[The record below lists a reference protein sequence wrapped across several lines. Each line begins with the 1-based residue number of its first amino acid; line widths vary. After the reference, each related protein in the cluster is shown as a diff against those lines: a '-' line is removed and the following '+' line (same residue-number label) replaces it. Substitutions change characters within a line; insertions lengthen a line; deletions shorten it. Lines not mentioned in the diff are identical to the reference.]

1 MKAEKSQFRRIAM
14 MSLLVLV
21 SMSMADT
28 GEVLQADS
36 VRNPVLR
43 DELLARAK
51 KDQEARQAAIN
62 WGAEYGVN
70 GFVDEDSLTSEEKA
84 VYDDLWAE
92 VTRTDSDNTEWLK
105 DIVTGQ
111 GWVTYSGVGI
121 DGGDAAWLLVQHADA
136 DPSFQRQCL
145 DLMTG
150 LPRDEVSQES
160 VAYLTDR
167 VLIKEG
173 KKQIYGTQFVVRDG
187 EWVPA
192 ELDDVENVDV
202 RRAELGL
209 PPLVDYKAMLEAV
222 MRGEEIE

>member
-1 MKAEKSQFRRIAM
+1 MKKQKLQIREVAM
-14 MSLLVLV
+14 LSLLVLWLV
-21 SMSMADT
+21 SAADA
-28 GEVLQADS
+28 GEVLPTGTVKA
-36 VRNPVLR
+36 PALR
-43 DELLARAK
+43 DEILTRAER
-51 KDQEARQAAIN
+51 DQEARQAAIV
-62 WGAEYGVN
+62 WGAEHGINGVVN
-70 GFVDEDSLTSEEKA
+70 EDLLTNEQRA
-84 VYDDLWAE
+84 VFDDLWAK
-92 VTRTDSDNTEWLK
+92 VAKIDADNTEWLK
-105 DIVTGQ
+105 SIVTKQ
-111 GWVTYSGVGI
+111 GWFTYSNVGI
-121 DGGDAAWLLVQHADA
+121 DGGDAAWLMIQHADA

-192 ELDDVENVDV
+192 ELDDVENVDT

-209 PPLVDYKAMLEAV
+209 PPLAEYKAMLETV
-222 MRGEEIE
+222 MRGEDIE

>member
-1 MKAEKSQFRRIAM
+1 M

-21 SMSMADT
+21 SVSTADA
-28 GEVLQADS
+28 GEVLHVDS
-36 VRNPVLR
+36 VRDPALR
-43 DELLARAK
+43 DELLARAE
-51 KDQEARQAAIN
+51 KDQEARQAGIS
-62 WGAEYGVN
+62 WGAEHGVN
-70 GFVDEDSLTSEEKA
+70 GFVDVDSLTSEEKA
-84 VYDDLWAE
+84 VHDGLWAE
-92 VTRTDSDNTEWLK
+92 VARIDADNTAWLK
-105 DIVTGQ
+105 NIVTKQ
-111 GWVTYSGVGI
+111 GWVNYSDVGI
-121 DGGDAAWLLVQHADA
+121 DGGDAAWLMVQHADA
-136 DPSFQRQCL
+136 DPSFQWQCL

-192 ELDDVENVDV
+192 ELDDVENVDT

-209 PPLVDYKAMLEAV
+209 PPLAEYKAMLEAV